1 MQQQQAG
8 RLAQLMLLLL
18 HPCLGQASSMYDQW
32 VAHVDKL
39 SAFFCF
45 LDFFVLSVVYGTL
58 ECET

>member
-32 VAHVDKL
+32 VADVAKFF
-39 SAFFCF
+39 AFVSVFGFCF
-45 LDFFVLSVVYGTL
+45 VGCFRNLGM
-58 ECET
+58 